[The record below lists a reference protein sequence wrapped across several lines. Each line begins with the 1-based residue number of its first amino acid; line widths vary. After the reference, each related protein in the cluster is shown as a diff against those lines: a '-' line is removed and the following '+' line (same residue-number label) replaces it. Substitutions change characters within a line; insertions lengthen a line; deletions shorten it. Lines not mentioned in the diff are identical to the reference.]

1 VSEYLFV
8 YGTLLDPAVQLS
20 VFGRHVGGRADAVS
34 GFALSNV
41 TISDADVIAKSREA
55 VHPVLVRSDDPLET
69 IEGIVFPVN
78 CEDLD
83 NADAYETSQY
93 RRIDVE
99 LVSGRRSW
107 IYVCAT
113 SSAL

>member
-41 TISDADVIAKSREA
+41 TISDADVT
-55 VHPVLVRSDDPLET
+55 V
-69 IEGIVFPVN
+69 EGIVFPVN
-78 CEDLD
+78 REDFL
-83 NADAYETSQY
+83 NAVAYETDQY
-93 RRIDVE
+93 TRIEVE
-99 LVSGRRSW
+99 LMSGRRSW
-107 IYVCAT
+107 VYVAA
-113 SSAL
+113 SSSLF